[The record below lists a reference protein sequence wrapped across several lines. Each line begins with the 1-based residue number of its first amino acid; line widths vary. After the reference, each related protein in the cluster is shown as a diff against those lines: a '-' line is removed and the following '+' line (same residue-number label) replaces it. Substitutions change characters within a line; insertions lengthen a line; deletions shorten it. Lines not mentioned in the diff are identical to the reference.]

1 MLISAYRL
9 SDDEIYLMKKLEKV
23 YNSQGCKINRWP
35 EIYYANH
42 NEFDN
47 GHPFDLKDRDGYLYD
62 KGNNFEAIF
71 ITDYLGVY
79 IYEHGKEGHIR
90 IYKDRIEKCVKRIS
104 HALQIDFNEAIDVLR
119 IKVLLHE
126 LGHWFSLWLFKEQNG
141 SIAPNRTYSLS
152 KEVVESLA
160 QLSIPWSIQGLKNNL
175 VKRINELFV
184 WLVPKQPYAYG
195 VFHNINVKPSHKA
208 TILKR
213 YKAILN
219 DPNKDIDYLLK
230 GK

>member
-1 MLISAYRL
+1 
-9 SDDEIYLMKKLEKV
+9 MKKLEKV

-42 NEFDN
+42 DEFDN
-47 GHPFDLKDRDGYLYD
+47 RHPFELEVRNGYFID
-62 KGNNFEAIF
+62 WEAIF

-79 IYEHGKEGHIR
+79 IYEYGKEGHIR
-90 IYKDRIEKCVKRIS
+90 IYKDRIEKCAKRIS
-104 HALQIDFNEAIDVLR
+104 HALQIDFNEAIELLR

-126 LGHWFSLWLFKEQNG
+126 LGHWFSLWLFKEQNDG
-141 SIAPNRTYSLS
+141 IAQDRTYSLS
-152 KEVVESLA
+152 KNVVESLA
-160 QLSIPWSIQGLKNNL
+160 QLSIPWSIQGLNNKN
-175 VKRINELFV
+175 VKGIKQLFD
-184 WLVPKQPYAYG
+184 WIVPKQPYEYRK
-195 VFHNINVKPSHKA
+195 FRDINVKTSHKA

-219 DPNKDIDYLLK
+219 DPNKDIDYLLN